1 MAVDRRAFLASSA
14 LTGLSLAAPGAFGAL
29 TRPQPPRK
37 LKLLVLGGTAFLGP
51 AFIDVALER
60 GHEVAMF
67 NRGRT
72 RPNLYPDLEKFHG
85 NRDPKLRATDGDE
98 TSPLGLTELEEAI
111 KSRRWDAVI
120 DNSGYVPRI
129 VKASADL
136 LRDHVEQYL
145 FISTVSVYADNSK
158 IGVDED
164 DALATMPDPTSE
176 DVRANY
182 GALKALCE
190 QAAEASMPG
199 RVTTVRPGLIVGPGD
214 WTGRWLYWPV
224 RLSEGGE
231 VLGPGDGTDPIQII
245 DVRDLGEFMV
255 RLVEQRTFGTFN
267 AIGPKEVMTAK
278 QMLEWCREGVK
289 SDATI
294 TWTDAD
300 FLQAQGVSAW
310 GDMPAWIPARDDYA
324 GIGKRSIARAV
335 KAGLTFRPIADT
347 AAAALAWYMEQ
358 PEDRRPRFRGPFT
371 LEREKAVL
379 DAWKSRS
386 TPRGG

>member
-1 MAVDRRAFLASSA
+1 MPVDRRTFLASSA
-14 LTGLSLAAPGAFGAL
+14 LTGLSLAAPGAFGA
-29 TRPQPPRK
+29 RAGAQPPRK
-37 LKLLVLGGTAFLGP
+37 LKVLVLGGTAFLGP
-51 AFIDVALER
+51 AFIDAALER

-72 RPNLYPDLEKFHG
+72 RPNLYPELEKFHG
-85 NRDPKLRATDGDE
+85 NRDPKLRAAADDE
-98 TSPLGLTELEEAI
+98 SSPLGLTELEEAV

-136 LRDHVEQYL
+136 LRDHIDQYL

-158 IGVDED
+158 VGVDED
-164 DALATMPDPTSE
+164 DALATIGDPADE

-190 QAAEASMPG
+190 QAAEVSMPG

-231 VLGPGDGTDPIQII
+231 VLGPGDGADPIQII
-245 DVRDLGEFMV
+245 DVRDLAEFIV
-255 RLVEQRTFGTFN
+255 RLVEQRIFGTFN
-267 AIGPKEVMTAK
+267 AIGPRDVMTAR

-289 SDATI
+289 SNATI

-300 FLQAQGVSAW
+300 FLETQGVSAW
-310 GDMPAWIPARDDYA
+310 ADMPAWIPARGEYA
-324 GIGKRSIARAV
+324 GIGRRSIARAV
-335 KAGLTFRPIADT
+335 QAGLTFRPIGDT
-347 AAAALAWYMEQ
+347 AATALAWYRGQ
-358 PEDRRPRFRGPFT
+358 PEDRHPRLRGPFT

-379 DAWKSRS
+379 DAWKSRG